1 MLLLATMIA
10 VQAATAEQSCQ
21 SAAPRVGSDPVAAFP
36 AAVDGTRLKSLRD
49 VARLR
54 ARGGAN
60 LIVVRG
66 GDFSGNKAAR
76 LNLDNV
82 CFLDSKLQRTDWR
95 RARASGIG
103 FIRSD
108 LSGSNLSGAQLPGIL
123 LRESNLSGVDASAAI
138 LDGGR
143 IDGGWAGSLS
153 QLNLDRA
160 RLARF
165 QLVCGSREEDGCPF
179 DRSGMSIR
187 GTDFSGANLA
197 TFSFWDTAL
206 DGAILDNTHVGM
218 QQIGQLDRLVV
229 RGPIILHSPR
239 RHVTLQP
246 DEYLAVRRGIRPLHK
261 AAAAPQEQAR
271 PDPAACARIGD
282 RRRRALCQGGAE
294 LQSLREQ
301 AEAGATTPAE
311 LQRLAQRES
320 FCTNLSDDLVARCL
334 ERFYRSVAAPRA
346 AAPSSA
352 EAGQRIGDVTLLASL
367 PVAFADEFRSSPLY
381 TRILPL
387 FVDSAPAQLVARPGA
402 GGLVS
407 LSGASQA
414 GCRVEATGL
423 RFNPATGWYAT
434 AQRGTSRRRGRAAPS
449 RLAPVVRFTAAGAE
463 FADAT
468 TAVTCPDGASLDPL
482 VRVDAPADLV
492 DLLTETP
499 DT

>member
-1 MLLLATMIA
+1 MLFLATMIA
-10 VQAATAEQSCQ
+10 VQAASGGQSCQ
-21 SAAPRVGSDPVAAFP
+21 SAAPRVGSDPAAAFP

-54 ARGGAN
+54 SRGGPGV
-60 LIVVRG
+60 IVVRG
-66 GDFSGNKAAR
+66 GDFSGNKAGR
-76 LNLDNV
+76 LNLDNI

-123 LRESNLSGVDASAAI
+123 LRESNLSGVDATGAV

-153 QLNLDRA
+153 RLRLDRA
-160 RLARF
+160 RLHRF
-165 QLVCGSREEDGCPF
+165 QVVCGSREEDGCPF

-187 GTDFSGANLA
+187 GTDFTGANLA

-246 DEYLAVRRGIRPLHK
+246 DEYLAVRRGVRPIHK
-261 AAAAPQEQAR
+261 AAAAAQERAR
-271 PDPAACARIGD
+271 PDPVACARIGD
-282 RRRRALCQGGAE
+282 RRGRALCQGGAE

-301 AEAGATTPAE
+301 AEAAARSPAAKK
-311 LQRLAQRES
+311 RLEERER
-320 FCTNLSDDLVARCL
+320 FCVNLSDDLVARCL
-334 ERFYRSVAAPRA
+334 DRSYRSLAAPRA
-346 AAPSSA
+346 AAPSSS
-352 EAGQRIGDVTLLASL
+352 EAGRPIREVTLLASL
-367 PVAFADEFRSSPLY
+367 PVAFTDEFRASPLY

-387 FVDSAPAQLVARPGA
+387 FVDSAPTQLVARPGA
-402 GGLVS
+402 GGLVR
-407 LSGASQA
+407 LTGGSQA
-414 GCRVEATGL
+414 GCRVEASGL
-423 RFNPATGWYAT
+423 RFNPGTGWYA
-434 AQRGTSRRRGRAAPS
+434 AVQRGTSRRRGRAATS

-463 FADAT
+463 FADSAA
-468 TAVTCPDGASLDPL
+468 AVTCLDGASLDPL
-482 VRVDAPADLV
+482 VRVEAPADLI

-499 DT
+499 DS